1 MRSARTS
8 YLFVDGESLSRS
20 LREIS
25 RKYFNNESL
34 EISWDDLKGE
44 HRKVYYYDAIP
55 VQSPDEDENAYACRI
70 APKRQELASIERN
83 SGHHVRTG
91 DVHRRRTR
99 GNEQKMVD
107 VQLAVDALLMASRG
121 LFDSCTLVTSDLD
134 FRPLVVALVEM
145 GIDVTLRYAPGST
158 NPELLVAADNAY
170 PIELDSFRRF
180 LKLTETQRSAVPRA
194 YSLLQT
200 QIMSPRLQLIQW
212 DDPNYGIC
220 QILKQD
226 EGYVLVT
233 QRSLD
238 NPDTHRLVIS
248 CNVKGNLRTYA
259 DEQYNLSI
267 PDF

>member
-1 MRSARTS
+1 MRNAQTS
-8 YLFVDGESLSRS
+8 YLFVDGESLSHS

-25 RKYFNNESL
+25 TKYFNNESL
-34 EISWDDLKGE
+34 EISWNALKGE

-55 VQSPDEDENAYACRI
+55 VQSPDEDENAYASRI
-70 APKRQELASIERN
+70 APKRQVLASIERN

-121 LFDSCTLVTSDLD
+121 LFDSCTLITSDLD

-145 GIDVTLRYAPGST
+145 GIDVTLKYAPGST
-158 NPELLVAADNAY
+158 NPDLLAAADNAY
-170 PIELDSFRRF
+170 PIELASFQLV
-180 LKLTETQRSAVPRA
+180 LKLTETQRLAVPSA
-194 YSLLQT
+194 YSDFQT
-200 QIMSPRLQLIQW
+200 QGLPPGLQLTLW

-220 QILKQD
+220 KILKQD

-233 QRSLD
+233 QRSLH
-238 NPDTHRLVIS
+238 NPNTHRLIIS
-248 CNVKGNLRTYA
+248 CNVKENLRTYA
-259 DEQYNLSI
+259 EEQYNLNI